1 MEIFSRR
8 TAPDQPGL
16 AHSAAVHE
24 LERQGFDQVGLAA
37 HETWA
42 RQAIE
47 MPGRV
52 RSESKEGLKQG
63 GLWGTLLG
71 GVASAAITGGASLVL
86 VGILAGAG
94 VGGLTGLL
102 TGATSA
108 GISNNEDETYY
119 VRALQEGG
127 IVLVVRSE
135 ESQVKH
141 IGEILQGFEPH
152 RITRITV
159 RPDTHQ
165 GQSSVRVG

>member
-1 MEIFSRR
+1 MPLTIALFPNEGK
-8 TAPDQPGL
+8 AE
-16 AHSAAVHE
+16 AAVHE
-24 LERQGFDQVGLAA
+24 LERQGLDQVGLAA

-52 RSESKEGLKQG
+52 GSESKEGLKQG

-71 GVASAAITGGASLVL
+71 GVAGVASAAITGGASLVL

-108 GISNNEDETYY
+108 GISNNEDEAYY

-141 IGEILQGFEPH
+141 IGEILQGFEPQ
-152 RITRITV
+152 RITV
-159 RPDTHQ
+159 RPDTHP